1 MFSRREDE
9 ANLLTRSVTMPS
21 MPDPLRQ
28 TADEERRVL
37 LLGAVGVGKTALGRQ
52 FLTSEYT
59 MAYEQTIGGYMEL
72 GNGTHGPE

>member
-59 MAYEQTIGGYMEL
+59 MAYEQTIGGYGTEL
-72 GNGTHGPE
+72 GSGINE